1 MAFALSAEGVIG
13 VNQPLLAPGGI
24 GQAAIKSQLSE
35 HMPLYGICNQTGVA
49 LIQLEGF
56 LF

>member
-1 MAFALSAEGVIG
+1 MAFALSAEGVIS

-24 GQAAIKSQLSE
+24 DRAAIKPQLSK
-35 HMPLYGICNQTGVA
+35 HMSLYGICNETGVA
-49 LIQLEGF
+49 LIHLEGF